1 MKKILPYFRTRTANK
16 IKYQIMKTNNDN
28 LKIDAT
34 VTSGDNDNSIT
45 INLDLSDESLQVLAD
60 GLGITVEDLT
70 DEMLQQFFL
79 EAFKDVLSA

>member
-1 MKKILPYFRTRTANK
+1 
-16 IKYQIMKTNNDN
+16 MKTNNDN